1 MPQDSGSKKEL
12 SAGKIST
19 WSAQAAGGNLLLSLF
34 SDSDAVLRGRALE
47 VFVRRS
53 YRACG
58 VSGSSHLAV
67 ATQGPGIMGARW
79 RFRNPGVAV
88 AGTMSVWQGS
98 AKVLPHSKALEEYL

>member
-1 MPQDSGSKKEL
+1 MNSIHIPSL
-12 SAGKIST
+12 
-19 WSAQAAGGNLLLSLF
+19 GNLLLSLF

-67 ATQGPGIMGARW
+67 ATQGPGIMGARCRGSRENGGGTWW
-79 RFRNPGVAV
+79 RVE
-88 AGTMSVWQGS
+88 
-98 AKVLPHSKALEEYL
+98 LL